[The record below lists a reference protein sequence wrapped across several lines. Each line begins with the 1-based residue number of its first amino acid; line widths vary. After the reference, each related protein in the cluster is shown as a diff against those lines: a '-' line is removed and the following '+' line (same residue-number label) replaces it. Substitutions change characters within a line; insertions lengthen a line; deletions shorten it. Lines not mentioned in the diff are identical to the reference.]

1 MKKNVLLWILAFVIT
16 AVTAVYQR
24 VTGPTYPIS
33 NKIEIDNKMIAYKFA
48 RSHGGTTNHEV
59 KIEAND
65 NSIIGELYFKRYKT
79 ADDWQKL
86 EMKNSNGQLTAYLP
100 HQPPAGKL
108 QYFAVLKG
116 LNESKKIPDD
126 HPVIIRFKGDVP
138 NYVLIPHI
146 LAMFIG
152 MLLSTRT
159 GLEYFNKGKNISS
172 LTIWTLGFLIVGGFI
187 LGPIMQKFAFGE
199 YWTGFPFG
207 IDLTDNKTLITIFGW
222 FVAFLMY
229 KKSKNPKIWAVFA
242 SILLLAVYLIPH
254 SVLGSELDYNKLESQ
269 QKSIEKIIE

>member
-16 AVTAVYQR
+16 AATAVYQR

-33 NKIEIDNKMIAYKFA
+33 NKIEIKQKVINYKFA
-48 RSHGGTTNHEV
+48 RSHGGPSDHEV
-59 KIEAND
+59 KIAVND
-65 NSIIGELYFKRYKT
+65 NNIRGNLFFKRYKT
-79 ADDWQKL
+79 DDEWQKI
-86 EMKNSNGQLTAYLP
+86 EMQNFNGELIGNLP

-108 QYFAVLKG
+108 QYYVELSNS
-116 LNESKKIPDD
+116 NELKKIPGD

-159 GLEYFNKGKNISS
+159 GLEFFNNGKNISL
-172 LTIWTLGFLIVGGFI
+172 LTIWTLGFLVIGGFV

-207 IDLTDNKTLITIFGW
+207 IDLTDNKTLITILGW
-222 FVAFLMY
+222 IIAFYMY

-242 SILLLAVYLIPH
+242 AVLLIVVYLIPH
-254 SVLGSELDYNKLESQ
+254 SVLGSELDYNKLDA
-269 QKSIEKIIE
+269 QKKTIEKITE